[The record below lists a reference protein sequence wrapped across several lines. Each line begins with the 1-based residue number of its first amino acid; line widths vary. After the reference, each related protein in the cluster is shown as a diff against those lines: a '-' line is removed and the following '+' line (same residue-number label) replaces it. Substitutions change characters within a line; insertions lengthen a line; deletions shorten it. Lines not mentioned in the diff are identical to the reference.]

1 MMHFNPP
8 VPDATAPG
16 LAGAGHPQPPV
27 AKPSFGRRLR
37 RSPAALA
44 VLLLGCAFLASASP
58 TLAAPALAATT
69 ATAAPGAS
77 TSTTAA
83 GGSSLEA
90 AATKAG
96 EMGRKVAMS
105 LIGLALAVA
114 GIVLAFRRDFKKVAG
129 VLVVG
134 LLAVLLATPTGVS
147 VLQNTVT
154 ALFGSA

>member
-1 MMHFNPP
+1 MTHFDPIHHEP
-8 VPDATAPG
+8 ARSTV
-16 LAGAGHPQPPV
+16 
-27 AKPSFGRRLR
+27 GRRLR

-44 VLLLGCAFLASASP
+44 VLLLGCAFLAGPS
-58 TLAAPALAATT
+58 LAAPALAATT
-69 ATAAPGAS
+69 ATAASGAS
-77 TSTTAA
+77 ASTTAA

>member
-1 MMHFNPP
+1 MTTRNL
-8 VPDATAPG
+8 DRA
-16 LAGAGHPQPPV
+16 
-27 AKPSFGRRLR
+27 AKPTLGKPTLVRPALAKPASGKPAHGRRLR
-37 RSPAALA
+37 SSPAALA
-44 VLLLGCAFLASASP
+44 AVMLGCAYLASAGSP
-58 TLAAPALAATT
+58 LTARALAV
-69 ATAAPGAS
+69 
-77 TSTTAA
+77 TSARTGTVTTTAA

-114 GIVLAFRRDFKKVAG
+114 GIVLAFRRDFRKVAG

-134 LLAVLLATPTGVS
+134 MLAILLATPVGVS
-147 VLQNTVT
+147 VLKNTVA

>member
-1 MMHFNPP
+1 MTSRNLDPAQP
-8 VPDATAPG
+8 TAAEST
-16 LAGAGHPQPPV
+16 L
-27 AKPSFGRRLR
+27 AKPVLAKPTLGKRLLC
-37 RSPAALA
+37 SPCALA
-44 VLLLGCAFLASASP
+44 VVMLGCAFLAGSPLTTQAS
-58 TLAAPALAATT
+58 AATT
-69 ATAAPGAS
+69 TKTGAA
-77 TSTTAA
+77 STTAA

-134 LLAVLLATPTGVS
+134 LLAILLATPVGVS